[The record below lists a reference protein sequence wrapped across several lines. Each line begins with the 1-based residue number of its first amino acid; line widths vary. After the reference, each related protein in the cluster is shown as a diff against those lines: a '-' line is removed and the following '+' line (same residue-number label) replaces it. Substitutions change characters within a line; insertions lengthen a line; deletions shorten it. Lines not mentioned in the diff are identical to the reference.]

1 MIASMALFVIAD
13 SAVGRGLGL
22 CRHVESGRDI
32 GNETSAFRSK
42 LFRSFDFWTRPSNFF
57 SLFPLLLSVVQSM
70 AARRGLLLALSAR
83 SLQAGD
89 ALTSSA
95 PSSSRLL
102 LACESGGAAA
112 GARSWASPQ
121 ASPPSPPSSIAALR
135 HLSSSSSTS
144 SPSASPTARAYTER
158 KLFAYPPHQVFD
170 VVADVQH
177 YDRFVPWCV
186 RSTVLRVGG
195 GGGGGGVVGGG
206 ARRRKRQA
214 PGVNDGKHAKFRTE
228 RKTCNTRKK
237 ALDPNNSGKRERED
251 GAPAGGERGKEGTL
265 SRPRPPPKKGEKN
278 ISSFHSSHSL
288 LFSSQILP
296 SLSLSLS
303 VSSLPPSLVSLLRW
317 GRHEIREAGGR
328 SRLPSRRP
336 LGCTGPKKGE
346 EEEEEDD
353 SGQLA
358 MRRRRLLARLPL
370 PARWLQP
377 SGRRLQSPASE
388 PQPRPWRRWQGS
400 CRGRGR
406 GARRNRRHLLLLRRR
421 RRRRVAADRMPRC
434 RLLPLPD
441 ASAARAGAPRQAPSG
456 AAAAAAAAATSLARR
471 GPTRSPGAAGGPLG
485 TALLL
490 RRRRRRRRR
499 RRPGASF
506 STRRRTKATTSELPT
521 AAPLPP
527 RSASSSPRSSSRAS
541 TTTLTSPRPPEPP

>member
-195 GGGGGGVVGGG
+195 GGGGGGVGGGGGGG
-206 ARRRKRQA
+206 AA
-214 PGVNDGKHAKFRTE
+214 EA
-228 RKTCNTRKK
+228 
-237 ALDPNNSGKRERED
+237 
-251 GAPAGGERGKEGTL
+251 
-265 SRPRPPPKKGEKN
+265 
-278 ISSFHSSHSL
+278 SSSS
-288 LFSSQILP
+288 
-296 SLSLSLS
+296 
-303 VSSLPPSLVSLLRW
+303 VV
-317 GRHEIREAGGR
+317 
-328 SRLPSRRP
+328 
-336 LGCTGPKKGE
+336 
-346 EEEEEDD
+346 EEEED
-353 SGQLA
+353 
-358 MRRRRLLARLPL
+358 
-370 PARWLQP
+370 
-377 SGRRLQSPASE
+377 E
-388 PQPRPWRRWQGS
+388 P
-400 CRGRGR
+400 
-406 GARRNRRHLLLLRRR
+406 
-421 RRRRVAADRMPRC
+421 
-434 RLLPLPD
+434 
-441 ASAARAGAPRQAPSG
+441 
-456 AAAAAAAAATSLARR
+456 
-471 GPTRSPGAAGGPLG
+471 
-485 TALLL
+485 
-490 RRRRRRRRR
+490 
-499 RRPGASF
+499 
-506 STRRRTKATTSELPT
+506 
-521 AAPLPP
+521 PP
-527 RSASSSPRSSSRAS
+527 SSSSSSSCSGNLEMEAELEVGFRNFS
-541 TTTLTSPRPPEPP
+541 ER